1 MILNRANFFLF
12 FEDGTKIK
20 IPSEIIPPLQIHTTA
35 FFVIL
40 EQWITNAQNLQKN
53 ISSKNSW
60 GTSKK
65 IDYARWNPSIHKYRE
80 LEKLNVTKNK
90 FEISGLVI
98 WCA

>member
-35 FFVIL
+35 FFAIL
-40 EQWITNAQNLQKN
+40 EQWITNAQNLQKKV
-53 ISSKNSW
+53 SSKNS
-60 GTSKK
+60 TSKK

-80 LEKLNVTKNK
+80 LEKIKCHK
-90 FEISGLVI
+90 K
-98 WCA
+98 